1 MDACEVISRPESA
14 QAAKTC
20 PSLSMINCRRSMLS
34 WSAAAPGMS
43 SDEGAPALFSK
54 AFDGI
59 DQHRGQFRPV
69 RDCVFKPFQAIKK
82 RIESTDC
89 AR

>member
-1 MDACEVISRPESA
+1 VDACEVISRPEST

-43 SDEGAPALFSK
+43 SDEGAPALFSM

-69 RDCVFKPFQAIKK
+69 RDCNFKSFQAIKK